1 MRLQDDEAGMTALA
15 ITLASVLLVSVTANA
30 ALGWWLRTARNEQ
43 ARDNEKH
50 LDERIALNELASKYE
65 KQRNEQAIAAA
76 TGAKR
81 IGELEQILRE
91 TSAQRDDAVRRAI
104 KAKAEEIR
112 NAPTDADALAEFNRM
127 RGQAVLPKAGD
138 ADPGGNDR

>member
-1 MRLQDDEAGMTALA
+1 MTALA

-65 KQRNEQAIAAA
+65 KQRNDQAAA
-76 TGAKR
+76 AANGAKR
-81 IGELEQILRE
+81 IGELEALLRSASSARDEATKE
-91 TSAQRDDAVRRAI
+91 TIRI
-104 KAKAEEIR
+104 KAERIR
-112 NAPTDADALAEFNRM
+112 NGADDKAAAVEFGSVFGM
-127 RGQAVLPKAGD
+127 PLPVLPKAGD
-138 ADPGGNDR
+138 SDPGGNDR